1 MLASTQGWEGPEG
14 LLKELGEIS
23 FISDKQSTAVC
34 EQPQDGLYGRANC
47 HRQGLGIS
55 RGDPRIG
62 GCRIRDMKGRAEIV
76 GAKGHK
82 GVKSFCH
89 TGSGFVVLSFV
100 SFHPVL
106 L

>member
-1 MLASTQGWEGPEG
+1 
-14 LLKELGEIS
+14 
-23 FISDKQSTAVC
+23 
-34 EQPQDGLYGRANC
+34 
-47 HRQGLGIS
+47 
-55 RGDPRIG
+55 
-62 GCRIRDMKGRAEIV
+62 MKGRAEIV